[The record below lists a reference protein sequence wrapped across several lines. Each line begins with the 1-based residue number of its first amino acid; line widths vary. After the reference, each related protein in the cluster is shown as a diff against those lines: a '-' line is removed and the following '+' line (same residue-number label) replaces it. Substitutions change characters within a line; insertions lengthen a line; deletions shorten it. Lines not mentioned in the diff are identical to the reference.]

1 MDSDYIYKVGGSL
14 SEEAP
19 SYVVRTA
26 DNDLYEGLKRG
37 EFCYVFN
44 SRQMGKTSLLLRAMR
59 KLEASGVSCTTIDV
73 SGRGSLDI
81 QPEQWYAGIVY
92 TLVANFG
99 IANSSEFMRTW
110 WKERSIIPP
119 VQRFGEF
126 IESVLLTQVKNNI
139 VIFIDEIDSILSL
152 KFKSDDFFALIRSCY
167 EKRSFNSEYKRLTFA
182 LVGVATPSDL
192 IADKTRTPFNIGQAI
207 QLSGFKIHEVEPL
220 AKGLSDKFNNPQEVL
235 INVLQWTGGQP
246 FLTQKVCNLLIQ
258 SAPTQTNSST
268 SIYINNLIQEQI
280 ITNWESHDEPPHLK
294 TIRDRITSREQ
305 HSGLLLGLYQS
316 ILRNGAV
323 PVNDSPEQIELRL
336 SGLVVEESGYLKVY
350 NKIYASVFNLH
361 WVEKMLENLRPY
373 SEVFT
378 AWVASNYQDE
388 SRLLRGQALQDALAW
403 ANGKNLSND
412 DYRFLSASQE
422 LEKQEFENALAV
434 KEEESRILAEAND
447 ILYTAQRQAR
457 KQIRVGA
464 SVLSISLI
472 GTVIASF
479 MSFKATQH
487 AQYVQE
493 VSTLEQASVTTLR
506 QFENNQIEPLMSAIE
521 NGQKFKQLV
530 GNNKDSTDYPT
541 TTPILALQKI
551 VDKISER
558 TQLTGHKDYVNDIN
572 WSKDG
577 KYIVTASADK
587 TVRIWNVSGKLVR
600 EIQAHDDSVQTASF
614 SPDGKYIVT
623 TSPDKTAKIWSFEGK
638 LIAVMP
644 QQGTYITARWSPDGK
659 RLLTTSHNPDS
670 NVRDKSVGVWDIS
683 GKLLVKLPHQG
694 NIVDTDFSPDGKLI
708 YTTSTDKNVG
718 IWDSSGQLLQVFNLP
733 EVARSVTW
741 SPNGKYLLT
750 AFNNTANLLNTKGKQ
765 VEQIK
770 LDSDARIDSVI
781 FSPDSQRIL
790 ITDTTSGKAGLKI
803 WDLLGKKLTPINTS
817 SLSEPVFS
825 PDSKYIATNNTKNIS
840 IWDISGKLQ
849 TELNNY
855 QTGLG
860 KIRWSPNGRFLVS
873 TNVGNGHIWDLS
885 NQSPISIKTQN
896 ILPDVNWSSDSTLI
910 YLAKDG
916 NNIHILDSSGNQL
929 TTLKGHTESV
939 NTAKFGAGRNIIIST
954 SRDKTT
960 RIWDTSGKT
969 IAVLPNFNTASFIQI
984 SADEKYIVASPD
996 DDSNNLYIWDMNG
1009 KLLTKLP
1016 KGNYWTVGLYGNYI
1030 IKNPSNG
1037 SDNIIKILNLQG
1049 QEIAKLK
1056 GHTQPILNISISPD
1070 GQRIATASY
1079 DNTARIWDLTGKQLE
1094 ILQGHQNSVNSAQFS
1109 PDGKLIVTASADT
1122 TARVW
1127 DISGKFLFELPNQDY
1142 VNSAQFTKDG
1152 KHIITSAANKVRV
1165 WDLSGR
1171 QLAEYQ
1177 HEEKSLAGAMP
1188 SPDGKKIMTITLFDN
1203 RLRVWRLDNLDN
1215 LITRGCD
1222 WLKDYLATHPQAKQ
1236 RLKMCKPK

>member
-1 MDSDYIYKVGGSL
+1 MVSDYIYKVGGSL

-19 SYVVRTA
+19 SYVVRQA

-92 TLVANFG
+92 TLVANFE

-110 WKERSIIPP
+110 WKELSMIPP

-152 KFKSDDFFALIRSCY
+152 QFKSDDFFALIRSCY

-207 QLSGFKIHEVEPL
+207 QLSGFKINEVEPL
-220 AKGLSDKFNNPQEVL
+220 AKGLSNIFANSEEVL
-235 INVLQWTGGQP
+235 KLVLQWTSGQP
-246 FLTQKVCNLLIQ
+246 FLTQKVCNLLVQ
-258 SAPTQTNSST
+258 SAPTQTAS
-268 SIYINNLIQEQI
+268 SIYIEDLIQEKI
-280 ITNWESHDEPPHLK
+280 ITNWESCDEPPHLK

-305 HSGLLLGLYQS
+305 RSGLLLGLYQS
-316 ILRNGAV
+316 ILRNGIV
-323 PVNDSPEQIELRL
+323 PIDDSPEQIELRL

-373 SEVFT
+373 SEVFA
-378 AWVASNYQDE
+378 AWLASNYQDE
-388 SRLLRGQALQDALAW
+388 SRLLRGQALQDALTW

-447 ILYTAQRQAR
+447 TLYTAQRKAR
-457 KQIRVGA
+457 KQIRIGA
-464 SVLSISLI
+464 SVLTISLI
-472 GTVIASF
+472 GTAIAGF

-487 AQYVQE
+487 ARYVQE
-493 VSTLEQASVTTLR
+493 VSTLEQASVDTLR

-521 NGQKFKQLV
+521 TGQKFKELI
-530 GNNKDSTDYPT
+530 GNKNSIHYPT
-541 TTPILALQKI
+541 TTPILALQTI

-577 KYIVTASADK
+577 KYIVTASSDK
-587 TVRIWNVSGKLVR
+587 TVRVWDVTGKLLR
-600 EIQAHDDSVQTASF
+600 DFQAHDDSVMTASF

-623 TSPDKTAKIWSFEGK
+623 TSPDKTAKIWNFEGK

-644 QQGTYITARWSPDGK
+644 QQGTYIAAKWSSDGK
-659 RLLTTSHNPDS
+659 RLLTTSHDPDS
-670 NVRDKSVGVWDIS
+670 NVSDKSAAVWDIS

-694 NIVDTDFSPDGKLI
+694 NVTDTDFSPDGKLV
-708 YTTSTDKNVG
+708 YTTSLDKNLR
-718 IWDSSGQLLQVFNLP
+718 IWDSSSGQLLQTFNLP

-750 AFNNTANLLNTKGKQ
+750 AFNNTVNLLNTKGEQ

-781 FSPDSQRIL
+781 FSPDSQRTVITY
-790 ITDTTSGKAGLKI
+790 TDTEKQSLKI
-803 WDLLGKKLTPINTS
+803 WDISGKKLTPINTG

-825 PDSKYIATNNTKNIS
+825 PDSKYIATNNSKNIS
-840 IWDISGKLQ
+840 IWDTSGKLQ

-855 QTGLG
+855 QAGIG
-860 KIRWSPNGRFLVS
+860 KIRWSPNGRFLIS
-873 TNVGNGHIWDLS
+873 TNGKNAHIWDLS
-885 NQSPISIKTQN
+885 NQSPVTIKTQN
-896 ILPDVNWSSDSTLI
+896 RLPEVNWSPDSTLI

-916 NNIHILDSSGNQL
+916 NNIHILDSLGKRL
-929 TTLKGHTESV
+929 TTLKGHTEPV
-939 NTAKFGAGRNIIIST
+939 ITARFGVGRNMIIST

-969 IAVLPNFNTASFIQI
+969 IAVLPNFNTPSFIQI
-984 SADEKYIVASPD
+984 SADKKYIVASPD
-996 DDSNNLYIWDMNG
+996 DDSNNLYIWDING
-1009 KLLTKLP
+1009 KFLTKLP
-1016 KGNYWTVGLYGNYI
+1016 KGDYWTAALYGNYI
-1030 IKNPSNG
+1030 IKNPSNR
-1037 SDNIIKILNLQG
+1037 SDNIVRVLNLQG

-1070 GQRIATASY
+1070 GQHIATGSY
-1079 DNTARIWDLTGKQLE
+1079 DNTARIWDLTGKQLA
-1094 ILQGHQNSVNSAQFS
+1094 ILQGHQNTVSGAQFS

-1127 DISGKFLFELPNQDY
+1127 DISGKLLFELPNQDY
-1142 VNSAQFTKDG
+1142 VSSAQFTKDG
-1152 KHIITSAANKVRV
+1152 KYIITSAANKVRV

-1171 QLAEYQ
+1171 QIAEYQ
-1177 HEEKSLAGAMP
+1177 HEEKSIASAIP

-1222 WLKDYLATHPQAKQ
+1222 WLKDYLATHPQASQ